1 LDIRR
6 SQHYNYTHETIPIVW
21 HRQNADFLKYIDK
34 DGISFLRFWWKHLE
48 NALGVQIL
56 SSSEGLGY
64 QVKTVPDKNKEEVKI
79 ILLTLPKPETVGE
92 VFYMILVKIPESRVF
107 LARFFLLKLPTTRV
121 FSLELEGQ
129 NEDGSARTGIYELT
143 PRARNIRMK
152 TGTEPVLDTFY
163 KEILK
168 VLKLER

>member
-1 LDIRR
+1 MDIRR

-56 SSSEGLGY
+56 SSSEGLGF
-64 QVKTVPDKNKEEVKI
+64 QVKTVPDKNKDEVKL

-121 FSLELEGQ
+121 FALELEGQ
-129 NEDGSARTGIYELT
+129 NDDGSPRTGIYELT
-143 PRARNIRMK
+143 PRARNVRIK
-152 TGTEPVLDTFY
+152 PGTEAVLDTFY
-163 KEILK
+163 KVILN

>member
-1 LDIRR
+1 MDNKR

-34 DGISFLRFWWKHLE
+34 DGINFLRFWWKHLE

-64 QVKTVPDKNKEEVKI
+64 QVKTVPDKNKDNVKL
-79 ILLTLPKPETVGE
+79 ILLTFPKPETIGE

-121 FSLELEGQ
+121 FALELEGQ
-129 NEDGSARTGIYELT
+129 NEDGSPRTGLYELT
-143 PRARNIRMK
+143 PRARNIRIRA
-152 TGTEPVLDTFY
+152 GAEPVLDTFY
-163 KEILK
+163 KDILK
-168 VLKLER
+168 ILKLER